1 MEIKMSLSQK
11 VKEELLEAQ
20 SHLKAALFHA
30 AKNESPLTIKSISD
44 LIYNIDSIE
53 KTQNLMD
60 KLESRKF
67 GDSGMFGQF
76 FTDM

>member
-1 MEIKMSLSQK
+1 MSLSQK

-30 AKNESPLTIKSISD
+30 AKNESPLVIKSISD

-67 GDSGMFGQF
+67 GDSGIFGQF

>member
-1 MEIKMSLSQK
+1 MLSQK

-20 SHLKAALFHA
+20 SHLKNALA
-30 AKNESPLTIKSISD
+30 SASRNESSLTIKSIAD
-44 LIYNIDSIE
+44 LIYAIESIE
-53 KTQNLMD
+53 KTQNLLD
-60 KLESRKF
+60 KLENRKF

>member
-1 MEIKMSLSQK
+1 MLSQK
-11 VKEELLEAQ
+11 VKDELLEAQ
-20 SHLKAALFHA
+20 SHLRNALKAAA
-30 AKNESPLTIKSISD
+30 VN
-44 LIYNIDSIE
+44 E
-53 KTQNLMD
+53 KTYVCKQIADILQATETVEKTETLMD

>member
-1 MEIKMSLSQK
+1 MLSPK

-20 SHLKAALFHA
+20 SHLRNALKVAAV
-30 AKNESPLTIKSISD
+30 N
-44 LIYNIDSIE
+44 E
-53 KTQNLMD
+53 KTYVCKQIADILQATETVEKTENLMD

>member
-1 MEIKMSLSQK
+1 MLSPK

-20 SHLKAALFHA
+20 SHLRNALKAAA
-30 AKNESPLTIKSISD
+30 VN
-44 LIYNIDSIE
+44 E
-53 KTQNLMD
+53 KTFVCKQIADILQATETVEKTENLMD

-67 GDSGMFGQF
+67 GDSGSFGSF